1 MKFNEQLT
9 LLRKERNISQEALGE
24 KLGVSRQAISK
35 WENGATQPEMSNIEK
50 LCELFDVSP
59 NTLFGYEEKSKSV
72 VISPTE
78 SSSEKIKTKNFLLFI
93 LLIIVLIIGICSGWF
108 LHTIINPPVESAE
121 TIASFNITG
130 CRFDTST
137 TKPFGPGKYIRFVFT
152 PTLSGKDYSYTVI
165 TENEYNIQNTY
176 TPTEENG
183 IFETDILFSYGSTA
197 FISIQC
203 SNGKDSKTLTVVEV
217 TYVSEDKF
225 RYEPLYN
232 N

>member
-93 LLIIVLIIGICSGWF
+93 LLIIVLIIGICS
-108 LHTIINPPVESAE
+108 
-121 TIASFNITG
+121 
-130 CRFDTST
+130 
-137 TKPFGPGKYIRFVFT
+137 
-152 PTLSGKDYSYTVI
+152 
-165 TENEYNIQNTY
+165 
-176 TPTEENG
+176 
-183 IFETDILFSYGSTA
+183 
-197 FISIQC
+197 
-203 SNGKDSKTLTVVEV
+203 
-217 TYVSEDKF
+217 
-225 RYEPLYN
+225 
-232 N
+232 